1 MAEKRVDPEDGQAY
15 TFDEPWTYYGGYQI
29 RAYWEKLEIAHEPH
43 SMPPVNRAAESEVH
57 VAPTLLSNG
66 GLQKTAMERG
76 ICKSW
81 FADECSG
88 FIAPV
93 DGSADVF
100 VRRHALLDG
109 IQDLDPGDVVLFEAT
124 ECGKSSE
131 TATMCRLLI
140 RRNQR
145 ASGQHLAAKVLR
157 IDCGV
162 YRDFNA
168 LWPEVA
174 QLKQTNVVLE
184 GPGQCRR
191 IEKTKDWHGVM
202 MKEIRAEFRGRRRTG
217 LLPSHKNW
225 NSIFLQDAN
234 KWPVDNIRFTHSAVK
249 TPFTDGTE
257 LSKLVS
263 DILFNNITPKELEP
277 LDVMLMWGP
286 SDHQMKMFSLS
297 NRRLWA
303 LKAVQKIAVHRIFAC
318 VQFREFDEPL
328 QPGSKA
334 TWGMKFRKA
343 FTSYDCEGQSASLVQ
358 SYGRGH

>member
-1 MAEKRVDPEDGQAY
+1 MAERRVDPENGQAY
-15 TFDEPWTYYGGYQI
+15 TYDEFWAYYGGHQI
-29 RAYWEKLEIAHEPH
+29 RARWESLEIAHEPH
-43 SMPPVNRAAESEVH
+43 RAAESEVH

-81 FADECSG
+81 CADEGSG

-93 DGSADVF
+93 DGSADVL

-109 IQDLDPGDVVLFEAT
+109 IQDLDQGDVVLFEAT
-124 ECGKSSE
+124 ECGKSSD
-131 TATMCRLLI
+131 TATMCRLLR

-145 ASGQHLAAKVLR
+145 ASDQHLAARVLR
-157 IDCGV
+157 IDYGG

-174 QLKQTNVVLE
+174 QLQQTNVVLE

-225 NSIFLQDAN
+225 NSFFLQDAN
-234 KWPVDNIRFTHSAVK
+234 KWPVDNIRFTHRAVK
-249 TPFTDGTE
+249 TSFTDGTE
-257 LSKLVS
+257 VSKLVS
-263 DILFNNITPKELEP
+263 DILFNNIMPKELK
-277 LDVMLMWGP
+277 LDVMLRWDP

-303 LKAVQKIAVHRIFAC
+303 LKAAQKSAVHRIFAC
-318 VQFREFDEPL
+318 VQFRELDEPL

-334 TWGMKFRKA
+334 TWGMKLRKA
-343 FTSYDCEGQSASLVQ
+343 LTSYDCEGQSASLVQ
-358 SYGRGH
+358 SYRRGRLIWYLA